1 MASDGILT
9 FSVYRQHEK
18 PWVAELMVPYLVFFG
33 VASVVSSFTFVQ
45 KCKLVVDK
53 FRRQR
58 ADSNDAAEVQV
69 ETLEEKLDAKK
80 MEIRKIYCV
89 LLLGATEGAHCAFER
104 CPGRMLC
111 QRLCCQACASSDFA
125 SRLQLTKLA

>member
-1 MASDGILT
+1 MGYGLNGIRT

-69 ETLEEKLDAKK
+69 ETLEEKLDAKTNGDS
-80 MEIRKIYCV
+80 ED
-89 LLLGATEGAHCAFER
+89 LLRVAPRGH
-104 CPGRMLC
+104 
-111 QRLCCQACASSDFA
+111 
-125 SRLQLTKLA
+125 